1 MIGKLDKIVSF
12 FESMDNQEKINYLI
26 DYSDRFK
33 EVPDSIASKPYPKEK
48 KVEYCESGV
57 YVWTVINPDGTPKFY
72 FHIENPHGVSA
83 MALCSILDEGLEG
96 ATIDDILNLDTE
108 IVYRIFGHNLS
119 MGKNLGLIGI
129 IQMIIRQVKQLT
141 LDSY

>member
-1 MIGKLDKIVSF
+1 
-12 FESMDNQEKINYLI
+12 
-26 DYSDRFK
+26 
-33 EVPDSIASKPYPKEK
+33 
-48 KVEYCESGV
+48 
-57 YVWTVINPDGTPKFY
+57 
-72 FHIENPHGVSA
+72 

-141 LDSY
+141 LDS